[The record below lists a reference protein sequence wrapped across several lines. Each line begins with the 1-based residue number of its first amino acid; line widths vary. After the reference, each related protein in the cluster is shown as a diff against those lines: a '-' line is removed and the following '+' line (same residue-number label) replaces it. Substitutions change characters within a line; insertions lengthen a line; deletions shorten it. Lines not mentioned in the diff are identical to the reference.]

1 MIIATIFRLVV
12 PRTIAIG
19 LKNRAPANQLGAQ
32 FRGIDEIA
40 VVAQGNL
47 AVRAFDQERLGI
59 DDPAVAGCRVMDMT
73 NRGPSDQ
80 AGQYS
85 FVKDVA
91 DVTHGPRE
99 AQAAIVGDRDAS
111 ALLPAVLLRVQAQV
125 GNVGR
130 VLVAVNPKDAAR
142 IFEFVHGETA
152 WCRMLEIPLMWPSLQ
167 WILMP
172 WVSHFSS
179 LRGFSES
186 IKMSSSGFLRI
197 HDRQPARGRYEPLS
211 PRLWPPLIRGRV

>member
-1 MIIATIFRLVV
+1 M
-12 PRTIAIG
+12 AIG

-59 DDPAVAGCRVMDMT
+59 DDPAVAGCRVTDMT
-73 NRGPSDQ
+73 DRGPSDQ

-85 FVKDVA
+85 FGKDVA
-91 DVTHGPRE
+91 DVTHGPRV

-152 WCRMLEIPLMWPSLQ
+152 WCRMLEILGQPGRPVLYYLNLCCMSQAVHLCRGSGLGGPVGKQEWPS
-167 WILMP
+167 
-172 WVSHFSS
+172 
-179 LRGFSES
+179 
-186 IKMSSSGFLRI
+186 
-197 HDRQPARGRYEPLS
+197 ARNELS
-211 PRLWPPLIRGRV
+211 